1 MIEGL
6 NNVIRD
12 IVREVIILMMC
23 DRRIKR
29 SNSLIISVPMVGN
42 DAQRTGVS
50 QTFGSM
56 EQKKSAVAVT
66 FVR

>member
-1 MIEGL
+1 M
-6 NNVIRD
+6 
-12 IVREVIILMMC
+12 MMC
-23 DRRIKR
+23 DRRIKG
-29 SNSLIISVPMVGN
+29 SNRLIISVPMVGN